1 MAKRPQVSAVTPP
14 ATAAY
19 AWLRKPD
26 EGQQFSD
33 GKFKV
38 TILLPKDDPDVAEFI
53 TTMMPKVEE
62 LGHREFNGKIPTGF
76 KYPWK
81 DGDEQERD
89 EFKGHWLMVAKSKYQ
104 PGFVDVAKKSVAADE
119 APQSGDLIRLA
130 VVMGAYS
137 AGGAK
142 GVSAQL
148 RNVMLIERNNKSDDA
163 FAEIAAVE
171 SASDDEEDNFD
182 I

>member
-19 AWLRKPD
+19 AWLQKPD
-26 EGQQFSD
+26 EGQEYSD
-33 GKFKV
+33 GKYKV
-38 TILLPKDDPDVAEFI
+38 TILLPKDDKSTVDFI
-53 TTMMPKVEE
+53 TKMTPLVED
-62 LGHREFNGKIPTGF
+62 LAIKEFGKLPSGF

-81 DGDEQERD
+81 DGDDTSKD
-89 EFKGHWLMVAKSKYQ
+89 EFKDHWMMVAKSKYL
-104 PGFVDVAKKSVAADE
+104 PGYVDVSKKPVAIED
-119 APQSGDLIRLA
+119 APMSGDLVRLA
-130 VVMGAYS
+130 TVFGAYS

-148 RNVMLIERNNKSDDA
+148 RNVMLVERRNKSGDA
-163 FAEIAAVE
+163 FAEIEAAE
-171 SASDDEEDNFD
+171 SADAEDDFD

>member
-1 MAKRPQVSAVTPP
+1 MAKRPQMTAVTPP
-14 ATAAY
+14 SVAAY

-26 EGQQFSD
+26 EGQQYSD

-38 TILLPKDDPDVAEFI
+38 TALLPKDDPEVTEFI
-53 TTMMPKVEE
+53 ANMTPKVEE
-62 LGHREFNGKIPTGF
+62 LAMREFNGKLPNGF

-81 DGDEQERD
+81 CGDEHDRD
-89 EFKGHWLMVAKSKYQ
+89 EFTGYWIMPAKSKYQ
-104 PGFVDVAKKSVAADE
+104 PGFVDAAKKPVAGDD
-119 APQSGDLIRLA
+119 APQSGDVVRLA
-130 VVMGAYS
+130 VVLGAYS

-148 RNVMLIERNNKSDDA
+148 RNVMLIERNNNSDDA
-163 FAEIAAVE
+163 FAEIEAVA
-171 SASDDEEDNFD
+171 SAETDDEDFD

>member
-19 AWLRKPD
+19 AWLQKPD
-26 EGQQFSD
+26 EGQEYSD
-33 GKFKV
+33 GKYKV
-38 TILLPKDDPDVAEFI
+38 TILMPKDDKSTVDFI
-53 TTMMPKVEE
+53 TKMTPLVED
-62 LGHREFNGKIPTGF
+62 LAIKEFGKLPSGF

-81 DGDEQERD
+81 DGDDTSKD
-89 EFKGHWLMVAKSKYQ
+89 EFKDHWMMVAKSKYL
-104 PGFVDVAKKSVAADE
+104 PGYVDVSKKPVAIED
-119 APQSGDLIRLA
+119 APMSGDLVRLA
-130 VVMGAYS
+130 TVFGAYS

-148 RNVMLIERNNKSDDA
+148 RNVMLVERRNKSGDA
-163 FAEIAAVE
+163 FAEIEAAE
-171 SASDDEEDNFD
+171 SADAEDDFD